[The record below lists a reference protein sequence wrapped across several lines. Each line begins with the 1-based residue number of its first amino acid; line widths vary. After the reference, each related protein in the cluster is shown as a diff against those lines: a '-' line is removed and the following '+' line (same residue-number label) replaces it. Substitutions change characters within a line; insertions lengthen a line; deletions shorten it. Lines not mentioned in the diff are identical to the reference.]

1 MEDLMK
7 IDLYELLNI
16 SIKAEEKEIK
26 KAYRKKALS
35 CHPDKN
41 PDNPKAA
48 ELFQQLSKALEVLTD
63 KAARTAYDK
72 VLNARKAAHIRH
84 RELDSKRKKFKEDLE
99 AREKAAQEYE
109 EKHSEENLQK
119 EIERLRKEGS
129 RLLEEEKERLQQEIM
144 KEKSG
149 RNSSNVMPRLKVKWK
164 SHKGDE
170 TNGGYNQDVLEKLFS
185 KYGKVICL
193 LSSKKNGSAIIE
205 FSSPAAAALNVLL
218 ESRPRKIKHK
228 GLVGFCLPTQQAFE
242 TEKGNPKNPLTLS
255 YICGQPDY
263 PSNSRFTSPHSV
275 KGPAPEPSKDSALT
289 SRDYESLVLMKLRQ
303 AEERKKLIQKMM
315 EEED

>member
-48 ELFQQLSKALEVLTD
+48 ELFQQLSRALEVLTD
-63 KAARTAYDK
+63 KAARAAYDK
-72 VLNARKAAHIRH
+72 VLNARKAAQIRH
-84 RELDSKRKKFKEDLE
+84 RELDSKRKKLKEDLE
-99 AREKAAQEYE
+99 AREKAAQEYD
-109 EKHSEENLQK
+109 EKHSAANLQK
-119 EIERLRKEGS
+119 EIERLRQEGS
-129 RLLEEEKERLQQEIM
+129 KLLEEEKERLHQEIL

-149 RNSSNVMPRLKVKWK
+149 GNSSHNVMPRLKVKWK
-164 SHKGDE
+164 SHKSDE
-170 TNGGYNQDVLEKLFS
+170 TNGGYNQENLGKLFA
-185 KYGKVICL
+185 KYGKVLCL
-193 LSSKKNGSAIIE
+193 VSSKKSGSAILE
-205 FSSPAAAALNVLL
+205 FSSPAAAQ
-218 ESRPRKIKHK
+218 H
-228 GLVGFCLPTQQAFE
+228 AFE
-242 TEKGNPKNPLTLS
+242 TEKGYSKNPLTLS
-255 YICGQPDY
+255 WICGQPEY
-263 PSNSRFTSPHSV
+263 PSNSRFTSPHNV

-303 AEERKKLIQKMM
+303 AEERKKLIEQMM

>member
-205 FSSPAAAALNVLL
+205 FSSPAAA
-218 ESRPRKIKHK
+218 
-228 GLVGFCLPTQQAFE
+228 QQAFE